1 MWSTAAS
8 MMDIGLPEIR
18 NVVNWN
24 DTIFCNNFLSRQTTY
39 KHILTH
45 NFVQTLLTE

>member
-24 DTIFCNNFLSRQTTY
+24 VTIFCNYLSRQTTY
-39 KHILTH
+39 KHILTY
-45 NFVQTLLTE
+45 NFVQTFLTE